1 MKNVLVRLYVL
12 DSSFV
17 HAVPLS
23 TLLQVRCTQL
33 VATRPFCPPSLGH
46 SIPLFRAITNC
57 TPQAEESNQLARAK
71 ADASDVAL
79 PLLRGQLLDA
89 ASSRA
94 AVAELQAAASQRETA
109 RVSAALA
116 EAKRRATAEVT
127 GLRSEVNIGLTR
139 V

>member
-1 MKNVLVRLYVL
+1 
-12 DSSFV
+12 
-17 HAVPLS
+17 
-23 TLLQVRCTQL
+23 
-33 VATRPFCPPSLGH
+33 
-46 SIPLFRAITNC
+46 
-57 TPQAEESNQLARAK
+57 LARAK